1 MKWLIYFGTD
11 QNEVQIEF
19 EVEVIIM
26 QLQNDKILN
35 LSPKFMKVN
44 KTPFYKIFEIINL
57 LSA

>member
-26 QLQNDKILN
+26 QLQNDKISIRN
-35 LSPKFMKVN
+35 V
-44 KTPFYKIFEIINL
+44 
-57 LSA
+57 